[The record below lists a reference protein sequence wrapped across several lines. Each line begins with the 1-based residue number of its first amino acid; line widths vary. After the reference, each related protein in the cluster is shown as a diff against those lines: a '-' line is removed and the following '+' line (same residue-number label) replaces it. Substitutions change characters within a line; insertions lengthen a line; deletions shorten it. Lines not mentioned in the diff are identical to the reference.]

1 MRRLLSILD
10 RRVFTCLSGVILLF
24 VQQAVVAHEKEPEF
38 AFGLRFGAIYGPR
51 DVAEYTPLNPER
63 CFIDVIYMQ
72 HSGTNERRCKVKY
85 VPQPYQGMTYAVSVD
100 AKSYRLV
107 GASAEK
113 AFENREECRK
123 LANEINKSIFDTK
136 ALVMTRTSAAG
147 VPAIEMW
154 DVWESRSGTPGDKH
168 YRSARVWCHELS
180 NGSVDF
186 GVSFRSGKAYEY
198 APL

>member
-1 MRRLLSILD
+1 MRRLLLILD
-10 RRVFTCLSGVILLF
+10 RRVLRCLSGALLLLI
-24 VQQAVVAHEKEPEF
+24 QQVVVAHEKEPEF

-51 DVAEYTPLNPER
+51 DVAEYAPLNPER
-63 CFIDVIYMQ
+63 CFMEVIYMKR
-72 HSGTNERRCKVKY
+72 SGTNERRCKVKY

-107 GASAEK
+107 DASAEK

-123 LANEINKSIFDTK
+123 LAKEINKLISDTK
-136 ALVMTRTSAAG
+136 ALVMTSTSTAG
-147 VPAIEMW
+147 VSDSEMW
-154 DVWESRSGTPGDKH
+154 DMWKYRSGTPGDKH
-168 YRSARVWCHELS
+168 YRSAQVWCHELS